1 MIKLPSRP
9 PHLLKGARRLHEHQ
23 RGAIAILAMAGA
35 LILLLASWIVYDA
48 GASAQKKMDAQI
60 AADTAALSQAT
71 VKARSMNLLAYANVT
86 KRSVWGIHSLYPSYM
101 YAVAQWIHGSYT
113 IAGLDLSGLFSMDTM
128 CEICFNSSGE
138 NESDNESCNV
148 CNFMNNNRQAWKAV
162 ACKYPDSDTICDAD
176 TPDTWGDFYRFTG
189 HDHNIFPHELMKID
203 RGADF
208 PKLAESDLATKML
221 MGDTITPQPDYTF
234 RVGDDPSWSTRF
246 FGKDLMAMDN
256 YQRYIF
262 AITPWWG
269 WTEQAMRA
277 MRNGATL
284 SGSFP
289 VPPGVIP
296 ESSRSITDLIINHY
310 LDASPVTTDSAIHN
324 HSSYI
329 DSLPVRPARIG
340 SMGSHLNSALS
351 AGNLTSLLKNC
362 IDGATCASE
371 NPFLLEHLINLATVI
386 FSSPGTVVGFG
397 GDGPLEHASS
407 IAVNLLAATSAFKNQ
422 GVRFTGNA
430 ATRALPGNR
439 IAAEP
444 WELRP
449 FATAGEWQVNTSNIV
464 LTLLAD
470 FTAFNIAQGRQKYQI
485 LPESDYYGRDARS
498 VSYQNHFYG
507 ESFADRPAPISADA
521 IAEKNTYRAGSTW
534 GMARAEIF
542 HTGEFGPDLWS
553 PSWSSRMRPIVLGNE
568 WDEAHYNMN
577 EVFHDA
583 LPYMVLSRTMGAT
596 GQWPLDRIGVDFAR
610 MEAAS
615 HAMGN
620 STIGGIVK

>member
-9 PHLLKGARRLHEHQ
+9 PHLLTGARRLHEHQ

-101 YAVAQWIHGSYT
+101 YAVAQWIHGNYT
-113 IAGLDLSGLFSMDTM
+113 IAGVSLSGISSMNAV
-128 CEICFNSSGE
+128 CEDCYE
-138 NESDNESCNV
+138 DSDNEDCNL
-148 CNFMNNNRQAWKAV
+148 CNFMNNNRQTWKAA
-162 ACKYPDSDTICDAD
+162 ACKYSESDTACDAD
-176 TPDTWGDFYRFTG
+176 DPDTWGDFYRFTG
-189 HDHNIFPHELMKID
+189 HDHNIYPHELMKTD
-203 RGADF
+203 AGADY
-208 PKLAESDLATKML
+208 PKLAEDDLAFKMII
-221 MGDTITPQPDYTF
+221 GDTLGSPQRYTF
-234 RVGDDPSWSTRF
+234 RVGEDPSWSTRF

-289 VPPGVIP
+289 APPGVIP
-296 ESSRSITDLIINHY
+296 ESSRSITNLIINHY
-310 LDASPVTTDSAIHN
+310 LDASPVTTDSSIHN
-324 HSSYI
+324 HSSYM
-329 DSLPVRPARIG
+329 DSLPVRPGNIG
-340 SMGSHLNSALS
+340 SMRTHLESALS
-351 AGNLTSLLKNC
+351 ASNLINLLKNC
-362 IDGATCASE
+362 ITGSTCASE
-371 NPFLLEHLINLATVI
+371 NPFLLEHLINIATVI
-386 FSSPGTVVGFG
+386 FASPETVVGFG
-397 GDGPLEHASS
+397 GDGLREHLSS
-407 IAVNLLAATSAFKNQ
+407 IAVNLLAATSSFKEQ
-422 GVRFTGNA
+422 GVTFTENA

-439 IAAEP
+439 ISAEP

-470 FTAFNIAQGRQKYQI
+470 FTAFNIAQGRKKYQI
-485 LPESDYYGRDARS
+485 LQESDYYRRDARS
-498 VSYQNHFYG
+498 VTYQNHFYG
-507 ESFADRPAPISADA
+507 ESFADRPAPISADS

-542 HTGEFGPDLWS
+542 HTGEFGPDLWT
-553 PSWSSRMRPIVLGNE
+553 PSWTSRMRPIALGNE
-568 WDEAHYNMN
+568 WNEAHYNMN
-577 EVFHDA
+577 EVFHDT
-583 LPYMVLSRTMGAT
+583 LPYMVLSRTMGST
-596 GQWPLDRIGVDFAR
+596 GYWPLDRIGVDFAR